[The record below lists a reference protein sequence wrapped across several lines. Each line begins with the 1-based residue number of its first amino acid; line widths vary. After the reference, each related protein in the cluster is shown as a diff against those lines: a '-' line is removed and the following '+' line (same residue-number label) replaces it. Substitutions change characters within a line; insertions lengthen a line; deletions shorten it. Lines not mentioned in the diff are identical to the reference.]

1 MSRPL
6 NEKAGLMSFA
16 LRVQR
21 AMPKPMVANPGETVY
36 IGGLPFT
43 IYTSGR
49 GIVRYRSTETR
60 WEKVFKVLKDESVA
74 ALEARIAADLA
85 DLGIVV
91 GTPRGL
97 AAECATQ
104 AETSASSRPARQS
117 GDKAKRYP
125 EVHTGARAPSA
136 EPAGRRHPDGTM
148 PPPAQRRSPGLSS
161 IMLPPSLADV
171 QRPSADEA
179 EPSQRSMRS
188 GPSASA
194 TQQPAEDPVPPLRK
208 ARKTLVDIDRL
219 QQKAASGAALSS
231 EELAKLTQHA
241 HVARFVCRLWHFL
254 TCPRGETD

>member
-1 MSRPL
+1 
-6 NEKAGLMSFA
+6 MSFA
-16 LRVQR
+16 LGVQR

-117 GDKAKRYP
+117 GDKAKRSP
-125 EVHTGARAPSA
+125 EVHTGARAPSRQ
-136 EPAGRRHPDGTM
+136 GDGTRTGRC
-148 PPPAQRRSPGLSS
+148 RR
-161 IMLPPSLADV
+161 
-171 QRPSADEA
+171 QPSAVHA
-179 EPSQRSMRS
+179 
-188 GPSASA
+188 GC
-194 TQQPAEDPVPPLRK
+194 
-208 ARKTLVDIDRL
+208 LVLCFHPRWPTCNG
-219 QQKAASGAALSS
+219 S
-231 EELAKLTQHA
+231 
-241 HVARFVCRLWHFL
+241 VFL
-254 TCPRGETD
+254 YPR